1 MKKILVAGMVAGI
14 AVSANAQLALNLI
27 DSSIN
32 SSGVAVNGTL
42 GAGEYAATY
51 SNGGG
56 AGFGGVLGGGRIGMD
71 ADASN
76 MYFGFSPNGGLGS
89 NIAVIYLDTKAG
101 GFTTATMTDTSDGGR
116 SATSKLGRDGAE
128 VFPAGFEADYAVF
141 FGGFGAVA
149 LELTS
154 GTHNFLV
161 FNNSGSDKEIAISR
175 ATLGLTGSSIGFN
188 WFAAYCSDTM
198 FNSNESMPASALNG
212 AGNPGFSGGATYN
225 QWNRFEAVPEP
236 GTMAA
241 LGLGVA
247 AMLRRR
253 KK

>member
-14 AVSANAQLALNLI
+14 AVSANAQLALTLI

-32 SSGVAVNGTL
+32 SSSVAVNGTV
-42 GAGEYAATY
+42 GSGEYAATY

-56 AGFGGVLGGGRIGMD
+56 SGFGGTLGGGRIGMD

-76 MYFGFSPNGGLGS
+76 MYFGFDPNGAL
-89 NIAVIYLDTKAG
+89 NDIAVIYLDTKAG

-128 VFPAGFEADYAVF
+128 VFPAGFQADYAVF
-141 FGGFGAVA
+141 IGGFGAVA

-154 GTHNFLV
+154 GAHNFLV
-161 FNNSGSDKEIAISR
+161 FNNSGADKEIAVSR
-175 ATLGLTGSSIGFN
+175 AALGLTGSSIGFN
-188 WFAAYCSDTM
+188 WFAAYCSGTM

-212 AGNPGFSGGATYN
+212 SSNPGFVGGATYDR
-225 QWNRFEAVPEP
+225 WNRFEAVPEP